1 MKALR
6 RSIFLLALYL
16 TSMLLVATPAA
27 AQTPSVPA
35 VDLSCSS
42 VSASGSIE
50 IEVYPGSALSGYTVC
65 RVVNPTAYI
74 ERIQIQVE
82 AGGLTVSG
90 AGTVTVGANSE
101 TNVQITI
108 RALPRMQMDSVQL
121 KVTATVIEANGA
133 QPLNNAESQYTMI
146 IAIMQFSRLQVEA
159 TDSFLQLSPRTDHN
173 FEFKVYNQG
182 NWADRFK
189 VGLVD
194 ESRVKLEDNGFT
206 ISIPLV
212 AVEIDPGATPT
223 KVRIMVRTPKNQGW
237 TDEYHTLQFTAE
249 SEFSCR
255 HEKGGCNSEVQSITI
270 YVRGIYL
277 PGFEI
282 IPSLSM
288 LGLAAAVIAR
298 RNLDDEEEFELRE
311 AAPGL

>member
-1 MKALR
+1 M
-6 RSIFLLALYL
+6 FLLALYL

-27 AQTPSVPA
+27 AQVSVPA

-74 ERIQIQVE
+74 ERVQIQVE
-82 AGGLTVSG
+82 AAGLTVSG
-90 AGTVTVGANSE
+90 AGTITVGANSE
-101 TNVQITI
+101 SNVQITI
-108 RALPRMQMDSVQL
+108 RAIPRMQMSSEQL
-121 KVTATVIEANGA
+121 KVTATVIEANGVPP
-133 QPLNNAESQYTMI
+133 QNNAQSEYTMI
-146 IAIMQFSRLQVEA
+146 IAVMQFSRLQVEA
-159 TDSFLQLSPRTDHN
+159 TDSFLQLGPRTDHN

-189 VGLVD
+189 VGIVD
-194 ESRVKLEDNGFT
+194 ESRLKLEENGFT

-212 AVEIDPGATPT
+212 AVEIEPGAVPA
-223 KVRIMVRTPKNQGW
+223 KVRVMVRTPKNQGW
-237 TDEYHTLQFTAE
+237 SDEYHTLQFTAE
-249 SEFSCR
+249 SEYSCR
-255 HEKGGCNSEVQSITI
+255 YEKSPDGKSSSCNSETQSITI
-270 YVRGIYL
+270 YVRGVYL

-311 AAPGL
+311 SAPGL

>member
-1 MKALR
+1 
-6 RSIFLLALYL
+6 
-16 TSMLLVATPAA
+16 MLLVATPAA

-42 VSASGSIE
+42 VSTSGSIE

-74 ERIQIQVE
+74 ERVQIQVE
-82 AGGLTVSG
+82 AAGLTVSG
-90 AGTVTVGANSE
+90 AGTITVGANSE
-101 TNVQITI
+101 SNVQITI
-108 RALPRMQMDSVQL
+108 RALPRMQMSSAQL
-121 KVTATVIEANGA
+121 KVTATVIEANGVPP
-133 QPLNNAESQYTMI
+133 QNNAQSEYTMI
-146 IAIMQFSRLQVEA
+146 IAVMQFSRLQVEA
-159 TDSFLQLSPRTDHN
+159 TDSFLQLGPRTDHN

-194 ESRVKLEDNGFT
+194 ESRLKLEDNGFT

-212 AVEIDPGATPT
+212 AVEIEPGAVPA
-223 KVRIMVRTPKNQGW
+223 KVRVMVRTPKNQGW
-237 TDEYHTLQFTAE
+237 SDEYHTLQFTAE
-249 SEFSCR
+249 SEYSCR
-255 HEKGGCNSEVQSITI
+255 YEKGPDGKAKCNSETQSITI
-270 YVRGIYL
+270 YVRGVYL